1 MPAYPWRALDIELK
15 KLGPEHVNVASSYG
29 NLGSV
34 YEELGKFEEAKQF
47 HHRALDIKLKKLGP
61 EHVNV
66 GWNSNTGSSCSPFA
80 SIVR

>member
-47 HHRALDIKLKKLGP
+47 YHRALDIKLKKLGP
-61 EHVNV
+61 EHVKFL
-66 GWNSNTGSSCSPFA
+66 W
-80 SIVR
+80 